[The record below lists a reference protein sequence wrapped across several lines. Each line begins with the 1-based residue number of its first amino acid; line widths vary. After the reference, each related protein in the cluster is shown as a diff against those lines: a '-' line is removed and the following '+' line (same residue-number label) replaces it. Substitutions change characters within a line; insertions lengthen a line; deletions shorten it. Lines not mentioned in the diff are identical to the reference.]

1 MWMTHQYNDA
11 MSIKKKK
18 KKEELRYEQFM
29 VLFRTTASV
38 IIGTVLLLFVIANS
52 MSAQY
57 MPKIFFDL
65 ANDSE
70 KSIVE
75 LLIKAKDIE
84 QFKYLFP
91 EVRHVIAKNSEAIYK
106 ESNDRSAQIQTL
118 LTLLQSNPESPEI
131 LYALH
136 ILYQADKDMV
146 NADMYLQ
153 KARLIDPQIGL

>member
-1 MWMTHQYNDA
+1 

-18 KKEELRYEQFM
+18 KKDELRLEQFM
-29 VLFRTTASV
+29 ALFRTTTNV

-65 ANDSE
+65 ANDNE

-75 LLIKAKDIE
+75 LLMKAKDAQ

-91 EVRHVIAKNSEAIYK
+91 EVRGVIAKNSEAIYK

-118 LTLLQSNPESPEI
+118 LALLQSNPESPEI

-136 ILYQADKDMV
+136 ILYEAEKDKV
-146 NADMYLQ
+146 NADVYLQ

>member
-1 MWMTHQYNDA
+1 MWTARQYNDA

-18 KKEELRYEQFM
+18 KKEELRSEQPMTF
-29 VLFRTTASV
+29 FRTATNV
-38 IIGTVLLLFVIANS
+38 IIGTALLLFVIVNS

-65 ANDSE
+65 ANDNE

-75 LLIKAKDIE
+75 LLIKAKDTE
-84 QFKYLFP
+84 QFNYLFP
-91 EVRHVIAKNSEAIYK
+91 EVRGVIAKNSESIYK

-118 LTLLQSNPESPEI
+118 LALLQSNPESPEI

-136 ILYQADKDMV
+136 ILYQADKDRV
-146 NADMYLQ
+146 TADIYLQ